1 MLSSNGSDQTNLNT
15 TGTSSRSSSSSPS
28 PVSQPSSFQTPQRTM
43 EEVWKDINLASLTE
57 STTQIRSSSSSS
69 PLLHGNLP
77 NGTHRHHPNCR
88 NMTLQEFLAKP
99 FAHDSPAAATA
110 LVSSAVSPPSP
121 LPSSSLRPPR
131 SGFIDHHQ
139 LNPNNLSSS
148 VSNSFSGC
156 PFESLAAS
164 SSGLPSFGNRSFTE
178 SDHSNSGGDGRH
190 KRMIKNRESAARSRA
205 RKQAYTN
212 ELELKVALLMEEN
225 ARLKRQ
231 QEHLIA
237 AASQQ
242 PKRHNLNRTST
253 APF

>member
-1 MLSSNGSDQTNLNT
+1 MLSSNGSDQTNYNT

-69 PLLHGNLP
+69 PLLHVNLP